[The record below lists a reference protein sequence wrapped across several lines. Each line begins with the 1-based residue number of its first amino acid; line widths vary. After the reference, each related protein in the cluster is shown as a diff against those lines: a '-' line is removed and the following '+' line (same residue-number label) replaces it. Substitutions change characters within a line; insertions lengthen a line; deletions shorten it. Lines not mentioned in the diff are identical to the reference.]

1 MMSRFI
7 ALIDLLAGLL
17 LGSVILLTFFEAVL
31 RYLFNTQIPDAYSF
45 SGYAQGV
52 AIFWGIASATYAGRH
67 ICVDILWDAAG
78 RAGRLR
84 IDIAAALI
92 SGVYLVV
99 LSWMTIEKV
108 IRSKNSFE
116 VTNELRFSVWIFLA
130 VGAAGIVCAAI
141 LAFVRAWRLA
151 RGTQTNDGA
160 SL

>member
-1 MMSRFI
+1 MISRFI
-7 ALIDLLAGLL
+7 ALIDLLAGIL
-17 LGSVILLTFFEAVL
+17 LGSVVLLTFFEAGL

-67 ICVDILWDAAG
+67 ICIDILWDAFD
-78 RAGRLR
+78 RAGKLR
-84 IDIAAALI
+84 IDIAAALV

-108 IRSKNSFE
+108 MRSKSSFE
-116 VTNELRFSVWIFLA
+116 VTNELRVPVWLFLA
-130 VGAAGIVCAAI
+130 VGAAGIVCAAV

-151 RGTQTNDGA
+151 RGTHTNDGA
-160 SL
+160 TL